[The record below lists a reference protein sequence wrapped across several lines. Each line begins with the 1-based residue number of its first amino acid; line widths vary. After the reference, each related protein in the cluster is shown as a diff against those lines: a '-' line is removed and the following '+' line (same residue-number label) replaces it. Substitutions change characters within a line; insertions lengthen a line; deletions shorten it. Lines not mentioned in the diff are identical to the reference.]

1 MYCNLSRPLV
11 QGTLLW
17 CFLLCFIVMTGWA
30 MLMVEIVY
38 PAVQDPFFHG
48 WLVHVFFHAWLERSV
63 GFLVGEIVI
72 QLTCSY
78 TTFIHI
84 LYKCWMIM

>member
-1 MYCNLSRPLV
+1 MPGLEDPLF
-11 QGTLLW
+11 
-17 CFLLCFIVMTGWA
+17 FL
-30 MLMVEIVY
+30 
-38 PAVQDPFFHG
+38 
-48 WLVHVFFHAWLERSV
+48 
-63 GFLVGEIVI
+63 GEIVI